1 MAAIYNLLTFQV
13 EGMSEKIKILY
24 TIPNFDTAG
33 SGKALLKIAQRLDTT
48 RFEPHICCF
57 HDKGEFFDTVRAS
70 GIPVHLYTYTTPMI
84 PRVKGLRNTWRI
96 SRFLK
101 QGKFDL
107 IHSFHYA
114 DDYSEGLAARMAGIR
129 WVFTKKNM
137 NWGANSWKIRSKI
150 ASGIIAQNTD
160 MIKNFFPGRSNVALV
175 GRGVDT
181 SEFKP
186 LPRTEG
192 LIREFNLPPQ
202 AKVILMVANLVP
214 VKGAEVLLEAF
225 NKVAGSFDHLYLFYV
240 GDNQSDYGTEMK
252 SLASRSPWCDQI
264 IFTGKRLDVKD
275 FHSIA
280 DMFVLPT
287 LNKGRQEGSPVS
299 LLEAMASGS
308 FSLASNVAGIRD
320 QLSNLPDQL
329 FVPGDSQELASKLK
343 KYLSCS
349 QEQLKSLTD
358 QQLREVKNRFT
369 IEREVND
376 HENFYWRI
384 SGKQ

>member
-1 MAAIYNLLTFQV
+1 MA
-13 EGMSEKIKILY
+13 KIRLLY

-33 SGKALLKIAQRLDTT
+33 SGKALLKIAQRLDKSV
-48 RFEPHICCF
+48 FEPHICCF
-57 HDKGEFFDTVRAS
+57 HDKGAFFQAVKES
-70 GIPVHLYTYTTPMI
+70 GIPVHLFTYTTPMI
-84 PRVKGLRNTWRI
+84 PRIRGFKNAWTI
-96 SRFLK
+96 SRFFK
-101 QGKFDL
+101 KGKFDL

-114 DDYSEGLAARMAGIR
+114 DDYSEGLAAKLAGVK

-137 NWGANSWKIRSKI
+137 NWGANSWKLRSKI

-160 MIKNFFPGRSNVALV
+160 MIKDFFPGRQNVTLI

-186 LPRTEG
+186 LPPSDQ
-192 LIREFNLPPQ
+192 LKKEFNLPDH
-202 AKVILMVANLVP
+202 AKIILMVANLVP

-225 NKVAGSFDHLYLFYV
+225 NSVAGGFDHLYLFYV
-240 GDNQSDYGTEMK
+240 GDNQNDYGDEMRSMVQK
-252 SLASRSPWCDQI
+252 SSYRDRI

-280 DMFVLPT
+280 DIFVLPT

-308 FSLASNVAGIRD
+308 VSLASNVAGIRD

-329 FVPGDSQELASKLK
+329 FAPADSAELASKLN
-343 KYLSCS
+343 KYLSFNGEKMKLLTKS
-349 QEQLKSLTD
+349 QLEEV
-358 QQLREVKNRFT
+358 RERFT
-369 IEREVND
+369 IEREVSD
-376 HENFYWRI
+376 HEKFYLRI
-384 SGKQ
+384 LGKS

>member
-1 MAAIYNLLTFQV
+1 
-13 EGMSEKIKILY
+13 MSMEKIKLLY

-33 SGKALLKIAQRLDTT
+33 SGKALLKIAQRLDKSK
-48 RFEPHICCF
+48 FEPHICCF
-57 HDKGEFFDTVRAS
+57 HDKGEFFQTVRES

-84 PRVKGLRNTWRI
+84 PRVKGLKNAWQI
-96 SRFLK
+96 SRLFRK
-101 QGKFDL
+101 GNFDL

-114 DDYSEGLAARMAGIR
+114 DDYSEGLAAKLAGIK

-137 NWGANSWKIRSKI
+137 NWGENSWKLRSKI

-160 MIKNFFPGRSNVALV
+160 MIKDFFPDRQNVTLI

-181 SEFKP
+181 IEFKP
-186 LPRTEG
+186 LPPSAN
-192 LIREFNLPPQ
+192 LIKEFNLSEQ

-214 VKGAEVLLEAF
+214 IKGAEILLEAF
-225 NKVAGSFDHLYLFYV
+225 NTVAGSFDDLYLFYV
-240 GDNQSDYGTEMK
+240 GDNQNDYGNKIK
-252 SLASRSPWCDQI
+252 SLADQSAWSNKI

-280 DMFVLPT
+280 DIFVLPT
-287 LNKGRQEGSPVS
+287 LNEGRQEGSPVS

-320 QLSNLPDQL
+320 QLSDSPDQL
-329 FVPGDSQELASKLK
+329 FTPANSAELATKLN

-349 QEQLKSLTD
+349 KDEMESLINS
-358 QQLREVKNRFT
+358 QLRVVQDRFT
-369 IEREVND
+369 IEREVTD
-376 HENFYWRI
+376 HENFYLQI
-384 SGKQ
+384 LGKS